1 MNVNETLRK
10 LRESRH
16 LQSADVANAIG
27 MSRQGYN
34 NYETGSRNP
43 SLDTIVKLAK
53 FYNVSTDYILGVS
66 DLNDDS
72 LITKNNIKMTDEKA
86 EKLLQSFLQ
95 LPDSIKVGVMQWLES
110 TITVLDTEVK
120 PLTHNQLQLIESYK
134 NQDSTII
141 QSNPPIQQQPV
152 QSQVVQSS
160 PQSQLQQPI
169 QQFNPQSQISSQKS
183 DIQILK
189 NSEVAAA
196 RSRNG
201 EYKPLP
207 TDEQMESFEEVKP
220 GMI

>member
-160 PQSQLQQPI
+160 PQRELP
-169 QQFNPQSQISSQKS
+169 PQKS